1 MSHGQVCTAVQKSV
15 TVGTLSGTRS
25 QMETDGMEFGYPF
38 PGGWLIQG
46 LGVPPIQ
53 QLVGKC

>member
-38 PGGWLIQG
+38 PGDWLIQG
-46 LGVPPIQ
+46 LGVPPHTTI
-53 QLVGKC
+53 GR